1 MKIKK
6 KKNIVFYSFFILTGI
21 SMIIP
26 YAIFSLY
33 ELDYAMNIGWRYN
46 VLILIFAVT
55 FYIIYKQKLFLIKS
69 NNKLFKP
76 LIEIFLLVFGIFII
90 WMFSL
95 SLIAGMFLIFNTTF
109 GKQKTIYVKSI
120 VKNTDITK
128 SKNGTIHYYITVNIP
143 DVNRKV
149 KLKVKREYEINEVYT
164 DTLKLGS
171 LNMIYKFK

>member
-1 MKIKK
+1 
-6 KKNIVFYSFFILTGI
+6 
-21 SMIIP
+21 MIIP
-26 YAIFSLY
+26 YAIFSVY

-120 VKNTDITK
+120 VKNSDITK
-128 SKNGTIHYYITVNIP
+128 SKNGTIHYSINVNIP
-143 DVNRKV
+143 EINRKV
-149 KLKVKREYEINEVYT
+149 KLKVKREYEINEVYS

>member
-1 MKIKK
+1 MTLPQGIDATTTVQSGLAPDSLG
-6 KKNIVFYSFFILTGI
+6 NTLERINFFIRHINT
-21 SMIIP
+21 
-26 YAIFSLY
+26 
-33 ELDYAMNIGWRYN
+33 
-46 VLILIFAVT
+46 
-55 FYIIYKQKLFLIKS
+55 YIIYKQKLFLIKS

-128 SKNGTIHYYITVNIP
+128 SKNGTIHYSITVNIP
-143 DVNRKV
+143 EINRKV
-149 KLKVKREYEINEVYT
+149 KLKVKREYEINEVYS
-164 DTLKLGS
+164 DTLKVGS